1 LGAGFL
7 LLFGTNIAADTVG
20 GSCAMKTIK
29 QLLQTKGYD
38 VWSIGSRASVFDAI
52 KLMSD
57 KGVGALPVVD
67 GEKLVGIIS
76 ERDYA
81 RKVILQGKSSRETPV
96 SEIMTRKVYFIRA
109 EQSLEEAMAL
119 MTDKRVRHLPVFEN
133 DRMIG
138 IVSIGDLVRD
148 IISEQEFL
156 IGQLENYITG
166 S

>member
-1 LGAGFL
+1 
-7 LLFGTNIAADTVG
+7 
-20 GSCAMKTIK
+20 MKTIK

-38 VWSIGSRASVFDAI
+38 VWSIGPHASVFDAI
-52 KLMSD
+52 KLLSD

-81 RKVILQGKSSRETPV
+81 RKVILQGKSSKETPV
-96 SEIMTRKVYFIRA
+96 SEIMTRKVYFIRT
-109 EQSLEEAMAL
+109 EHSVEEAMAL
-119 MTDKRVRHLPVFEN
+119 MTDKHIRHLPVFED

-148 IISEQEFL
+148 IISQQEFL

>member
-1 LGAGFL
+1 
-7 LLFGTNIAADTVG
+7 
-20 GSCAMKTIK
+20 MKTIK
-29 QLLQTKGYD
+29 QLLQTKGNA
-38 VWSIGSRASVFDAI
+38 VWTITPDASVFDAI

-81 RKVILQGKSSRETPV
+81 RKVILQGRSSRDTQIR
-96 SEIMTRKVYFIRA
+96 EIMTSKVYYIRT
-109 EQSLEEAMAL
+109 EQSIEDGMAL
-119 MTDKRVRHLPVFEN
+119 MTDKRIRHLPVFEN

-138 IVSIGDLVRD
+138 IVSIGDLVRE
-148 IISEQEFL
+148 IISQQEFM

-166 S
+166 G